1 MEEIAPGIW
10 HWTAK
15 HPKIGIDVS
24 SYFVVGPDVLLDPLA
39 PPEGDRLDE
48 LGPAREILLTNRHH
62 LRDSV
67 ELAERF
73 GCPIRAPEPGMHEF
87 SDGEPVESYAFGDDL
102 AGGALK
108 AYEVGCICPDEAA
121 LHIPSL
127 RALAVADGVIR
138 YTDEL
143 HFVPDQY
150 IDEPER
156 TKKDLKAAYG
166 RLAEELDFDHLLLA
180 HGNPVIGDGR
190 EALKRF
196 AAT

>member
-1 MEEIAPGIW
+1 MEEIASGIW

-15 HPKIGIDVS
+15 HPRIGIDVS
-24 SYFVVGPDVLLDPLA
+24 SYFLAGPDLLLDPLK
-39 PPEGDRLDE
+39 PPDGDRLDE
-48 LGPAREILLTNRHH
+48 LGPPRQILLTNRHH

-73 GCPIRAPEPGMHEF
+73 GSSIRAPAPGMHEF
-87 SDGEPVESYAFGDDL
+87 DDGQPVEAYEFGESLADDQVV
-102 AGGALK
+102 

-121 LHIPSL
+121 LHVPSL

-150 IDEPER
+150 MDAPEQ
-156 TKKDLKAAYG
+156 TKQGLKAAYG

-190 EALKRF
+190 DALLRF
-196 AAT
+196 AAS